1 MVTSFSGPKS
11 KNCVDS
17 PKNERQT
24 PEIVPR
30 YARFV
35 TLTVKRPE
43 MPQIGRLKPIAN
55 LKQRL
60 EPLPEVRL
68 PMKFSSHN
76 DHTKRKA
83 PLHRTTMV
91 GAEQTV
97 TLSLCRN
104 PQQGNDPRVT
114 RCSA

>member
-30 YARFV
+30 YARPV

-60 EPLPEVRL
+60 EPPPPEVRL

-97 TLSLCRN
+97 TLSLCHSVVILGR
-104 PQQGNDPRVT
+104 GMIRE
-114 RCSA
+114 